1 MRFRTLALTAGAL
14 IAALV
19 LAGCASTN
27 NSIPSKYY
35 GPGNRSNAPLAHTGK
50 ASVSSADE
58 VFVMTMIRHHKHAI
72 QMADPILANDGIG
85 GQVVTLT
92 EQIEAAQDP
101 EIQTMKGWLEELGI
115 QYDGLLSG
123 HE

>member
-35 GPGNRSNAPLAHTGK
+35 GPGNRSNATLAHTGK

-58 VFVMTMIRHHKHAI
+58 VFVMTMIRHHNTPSRWPIRFSPTTAS
-72 QMADPILANDGIG
+72 ADR
-85 GQVVTLT
+85 
-92 EQIEAAQDP
+92 
-101 EIQTMKGWLEELGI
+101 
-115 QYDGLLSG
+115 S
-123 HE
+123 